1 MAGSAILCALAGG
14 SSMKYEYFLGN
25 FGSFYQRE
33 QSLFAEM
40 KEQDQICKRRKRRR
54 RILMWVLRRL

>member
-1 MAGSAILCALAGG
+1 
-14 SSMKYEYFLGN
+14 MKYEYFLGN
-25 FGSFYQRE
+25 FDSFYQRE

-40 KEQDQICKRRKRRR
+40 KERDQICKRRKRRR

>member
-1 MAGSAILCALAGG
+1 MAGSAILCVLAGEA
-14 SSMKYEYFLGN
+14 SMKYEYFLGN
-25 FGSFYQRE
+25 FDSFYQRE

-40 KEQDQICKRRKRRR
+40 KERDQICKRRKRRR

>member
-1 MAGSAILCALAGG
+1 
-14 SSMKYEYFLGN
+14 MKYEYFLGN